1 MSFINFPRQSTNDHS
16 DWARQ
21 AEQTIYA
28 TDNSIGNNAFL
39 STNQHQDIPRNGEQ
53 LDSMKTHSQAN
64 KALNNRRSLEVN
76 LDPTL
81 CQRLKED
88 SAEATCRQQQNHMT
102 TTIANTNDFSTN
114 DTAKRMKGT
123 KSQVNKLKSSIR
135 QVSSAPASPQQKPI
149 NEKRGGGKS
158 VKFNPFH
165 LEKVCVFQGTH
176 SPSEVPRSDEIKYAP
191 FKVVYSQW
199 PPIQHTLFQHQQNVQ
214 LKRSLKIRDGGSTLH
229 GQVLVRNLGYEK
241 QVEIRYTLDGW
252 QTVNNVMA
260 EYQHSRGTLDTFAYD
275 IPIEQGMADRGHLR
289 ATVDLA
295 VRYTVAIINS
305 GMGDYS
311 TKSISPSSTTGNN
324 SNRHSHLYKHGTEET
339 FWDNNDGHNYQLQV
353 VETSGTKST
362 HNTALTTS
370 PLLSETDPDI
380 DSSDGTHYLDTD
392 HHLSTSSAVSSPSS
406 RYDFGQS
413 LIKAKHM
420 TKPSPSLSTE
430 ADNRNLVSPSP
441 SSSSGNQVT
450 PQRETQSAPS
460 SPGTDVFHASG
471 TQSLTSSSYSDLV
484 KKYCFYGSQDT
495 SSPSPALSING

>member
-1 MSFINFPRQSTNDHS
+1 MSFINFSRQSTNDHS

-28 TDNSIGNNAFL
+28 NNTGNNVFL
-39 STNQHQDIPRNGEQ
+39 SANHPQDIPQTGEQ
-53 LDSMKTHSQAN
+53 IESMRTHSQAN
-64 KALNNRRSLEVN
+64 KALDKRRSLEVN
-76 LDPTL
+76 LDPAL
-81 CQRLKED
+81 CQHLQED
-88 SAEATCRQQQNHMT
+88 SSVEAPCRQQQKHMST
-102 TTIANTNDFSTN
+102 STANNDDFSTN
-114 DTAKRMKGT
+114 DTEIRMKGT
-123 KSQVNKLKSSIR
+123 KSQANNLKSSIR
-135 QVSSAPASPQQKPI
+135 QVSSAPTSPHQKPI
-149 NEKRGGGKS
+149 NQKRGGGKS

-165 LEKVCVFQGTH
+165 LEKVCVFQGTQ
-176 SPSEVPRSDEIKYAP
+176 SPSEVPRSDEIKCAP

-214 LKRSLKIRDGGSTLH
+214 LKRSLKIRDGGSTLR

-260 EYQHSRGTLDTFAYD
+260 EYQHSHGTLDTFAYD
-275 IPIEQGMADRGHLR
+275 IHIEQGMADRGNLR

-295 VRYTVAIINS
+295 VRYTVAIINN

-311 TKSISPSSTTGNN
+311 SKSISSSSTDNN
-324 SNRHSHLYKHGTEET
+324 HHSHLYKHGTKET

-362 HNTALTTS
+362 YNKALTTS
-370 PLLSETDPDI
+370 SSLTVPDPGS
-380 DSSDGTHYLDTD
+380 DSFDDTRGTHYLDTD
-392 HHLSTSSAVSSPSS
+392 LHLSTSSIASSSNS

-413 LIKAKHM
+413 IIKAKHM
-420 TKPSPSLSTE
+420 AK
-430 ADNRNLVSPSP
+430 P
-441 SSSSGNQVT
+441 SSSSSGHQVT
-450 PQRETQSAPS
+450 PQRETQSTPS
-460 SPGTDVFHASG
+460 SPGTDAFYASG

-495 SSPSPALSING
+495 SSPSTALSING